1 MDLLENLVD
10 VGGVS
15 LLSGLGALLFLTTSS
30 GRLFASF
37 LLLGSLA
44 SGGLA
49 GGGRLLLSGFRRH
62 FFQRFGIGETGLKS
76 CVS

>member
-1 MDLLENLVD
+1 VEQ
-10 VGGVS
+10 VS
-15 LLSGLGALLFLTTSS
+15 DKFGQVEA
-30 GRLFASF
+30 
-37 LLLGSLA
+37 
-44 SGGLA
+44 LA